1 LKEID
6 EFFESI
12 NCEFKNKFQIDS
24 QKIKILQV
32 YERGEA
38 FITKCKYQQNENA
51 QIMRVAAKSLK
62 HYSLNH
68 LNLTFEPYSFSSF
81 KQELQIFKI
90 IKSLEDDQS
99 SRPSQYLAEFI
110 GYMHG
115 KDQNHPF
122 HGSILLI
129 YYEQGTLQEFCRG
142 ISSQDNWPQGL
153 TDEEKMLKTE
163 KEIPQLLLLAEEIV
177 HGKHGF
183 FLNEIPE
190 CPVFSTRY
198 RP

>member
-6 EFFESI
+6 EFFGSI

-24 QKIKILQV
+24 QKIKIFQV

-38 FITKCKYQQNENA
+38 FISKCKYQQDVNTS
-51 QIMRVAAKSLK
+51 IMRVAAKSFK
-62 HYSLNH
+62 P
-68 LNLTFEPYSFSSF
+68 EPYSFASF

-90 IKSLEDDQS
+90 IKSLEDDRSTLQ
-99 SRPSQYLAEFI
+99 SQYLAEFI

-142 ISSQDNWPQGL
+142 ISSQNNWLQSL
-153 TDEEKMLKTE
+153 TDEEIKLKTE
-163 KEIPQLLLLAEEIV
+163 EEIPQLLLLAEEIV
-177 HGKHGF
+177 HGKLLF
-183 FLNEIPE
+183 FKA
-190 CPVFSTRY
+190 R
-198 RP
+198 